1 MVPLPICPAVS
12 GPSERYFAM
21 DDQTYS
27 ITRMF
32 FADEIPSQT
41 IATGLT
47 LEEAQAHCRD
57 TETSSSTASPE
68 TLAAVGVDGPWFDG
82 YDAE

>member
-1 MVPLPICPAVS
+1 
-12 GPSERYFAM
+12 M
-21 DDQTYS
+21 DDETYS

-32 FADEIPSQT
+32 FDDDIPSQT

-47 LEEAQAHCRD
+47 LEEAQEHCRD
-57 TETSSSTASPE
+57 SETSSRTASAE